1 MMLEVTRETF
11 SVAYTTQLGCLPTVL
26 LKLEVV
32 NNAYSREKLFVLETA
47 ITVQEMLP
55 IYL

>member
-1 MMLEVTRETF
+1 MLEVTRETF
-11 SVAYTTQLGCLPTVL
+11 SVAYTTQLGCHPTVL

-32 NNAYSREKLFVLETA
+32 NINAYSREELFVLETA
-47 ITVQEMLP
+47 ITVQEILP